1 MTYANSADPDQTS
14 CIAVSLFT
22 NVSVMGHK
30 AGMGNQCVPNAN
42 RREYKLGMT
51 DHSICNL
58 FQDFVQ
64 FKTFLHTI
72 LLL

>member
-42 RREYKLGMT
+42 
-51 DHSICNL
+51 
-58 FQDFVQ
+58 
-64 FKTFLHTI
+64 
-72 LLL
+72 